1 MEFKTKNSLAV
12 LFEDK
17 YPIVKGH
24 SLIAPI
30 RYVDSCGEQGHIVT
44 NDHVVGDTKVVDVTF
59 VNGNRY
65 TAKVIASDIYSD
77 IAVLQIS
84 QNTSQPQQQRL
95 LSSLK
100 PLVLGNSSDIQVGDT
115 RYRQSFWSK

>member
-1 MEFKTKNSLAV
+1 
-12 LFEDK
+12 
-17 YPIVKGH
+17 
-24 SLIAPI
+24 
-30 RYVDSCGEQGHIVT
+30 
-44 NDHVVGDTKVVDVTF
+44 VVDVTF